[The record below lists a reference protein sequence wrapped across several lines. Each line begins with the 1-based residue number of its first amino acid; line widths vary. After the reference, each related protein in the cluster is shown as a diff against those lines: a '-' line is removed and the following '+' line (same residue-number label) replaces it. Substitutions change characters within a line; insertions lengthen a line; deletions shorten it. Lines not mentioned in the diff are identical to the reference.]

1 MKKILN
7 IFAIISLIT
16 TWSSSVM
23 ACGSGTK
30 TNANDQN
37 IVNDIIH
44 RLDKKTFNVD
54 EKTDGIK
61 TFENYKSTLL
71 KDIQSNLTEQEK
83 NLVSFPV
90 GDNKKKLNAEN
101 STDIDVHIQSDNVEN
116 DISINVNLKHDATSI
131 ANAVNGK
138 IITVFQKKLYQQ
150 KEKASDYLSE
160 IQSQILTPSEQ
171 KSGYKISNLQTILA
185 NTYIYWP
192 YWNNKTGEEFDQNE
206 YNPVNLTIKIGQ
218 DTASTSVTLEFKY
231 YQQKELIDDPAE
243 GSKDSPEEVN
253 TNGKSVPPIQSDWYN
268 ANIKSKLDSSW
279 AFESFS
285 QYVSYMPLSTIGPNI
300 PSVAGLLCPLLGIT
314 QNHFRMF
321 WIKDN

>member
-7 IFAIISLIT
+7 IFASISLIT
-16 TWSSSVM
+16 AGVSSVV

-90 GDNKKKLNAEN
+90 GDNAKKLNAEN
-101 STDIDVHIQSDNVEN
+101 STDIDVHIQSDNVKN
-116 DISINVNLKHDATSI
+116 DISINVILKHDATSI
-131 ANAVNGK
+131 ANAVNSK

-171 KSGYKISNLQTILA
+171 KSGYQISNLQTILA

-192 YWNNKTGEEFDQNE
+192 YWNKTTGEEDLNQQIS
-206 YNPVNLTIKIGQ
+206 LDIKIGQ
-218 DTASTSVTLEFKY
+218 DIASTSVTLEFKY
-231 YQQKELIDDPAE
+231 YQQKELMDDPAE
-243 GSKDSPEEVN
+243 GSHLTPFEISTNDTTVPGDKKDW
-253 TNGKSVPPIQSDWYN
+253 QQDQ
-268 ANIKSKLDSSW
+268 IKSDLDGAW
-279 AFESFS
+279 GFGNFE
-285 QYVSYMPLSTIGPNI
+285 QYVTYKPVILKPGKETSVSLHCSFFIGYR
-300 PSVAGLLCPLLGIT
+300 L
-314 QNHFRMF
+314 F
-321 WIKDN
+321 WVLPY

>member
-30 TNANDQN
+30 INANDQN

-44 RLDKKTFNVD
+44 RLDKQTFNVD
-54 EKTDGIK
+54 ENTDGIK
-61 TFENYKSTLL
+61 IFENYKPTLL

-160 IQSQILTPSEQ
+160 IQSQILTPGEI
-171 KSGYKISNLQTILA
+171 KSGYQIPNLQTILA

-192 YWNNKTGEEFDQNE
+192 YWNNNIREEFDQNQ
-206 YNPVNLTIKIGQ
+206 YNSVNLTIKIGQ

-231 YQQKELIDDPAE
+231 YQQKELMDNPGN
-243 GSKDSPEEVN
+243 GSNSTPFGIFTGNKTVDK
-253 TNGKSVPPIQSDWYN
+253 TDWDAYQ
-268 ANIKSKLDSSW
+268 IKTKLDSAW
-279 AFESFS
+279 GLGNFQ
-285 QYVSYMPLSTIGPNI
+285 QYVTYKPVILKPGKITSVSLHCSFFIGYR
-300 PSVAGLLCPLLGIT
+300 L
-314 QNHFRMF
+314 F
-321 WIKDN
+321 WVLPY